1 MQSTVTISKPTLW
14 TSRVLSALPVL
25 LILFG
30 SVLKLMKTASVIE
43 GFARSGVPEKLILPV
58 GLIELT
64 CVVVYLIPR
73 TAVLGAILMTGL
85 LGGATITGLRIADP
99 TYPMPVILGMMAWG
113 GLYLRDVRLRE
124 LIPLRKSTSEVLTQ
138 KPPCGDS
145 RLRLSSRAQRGVE
158 ALSAP

>member
-1 MQSTVTISKPTLW
+1 MQSNVTISKPTLW

-30 SVLKLMKTASVIE
+30 SILKLMKTAAVIE

-58 GLIELT
+58 GLIELI

-85 LGGATITGLRIADP
+85 LGGATISGLRIADP

-113 GLYLRDVRLRE
+113 GLYLRDMRLRE
-124 LIPLRKSTSEVLTQ
+124 LIPLRKDMSGS
-138 KPPCGDS
+138 
-145 RLRLSSRAQRGVE
+145 
-158 ALSAP
+158 

>member
-73 TAVLGAILMTGL
+73 TAVLGAILMTAL

-124 LIPLRKSTSEVLTQ
+124 LIPLRKSTSE
-138 KPPCGDS
+138 G
-145 RLRLSSRAQRGVE
+145 
-158 ALSAP
+158 